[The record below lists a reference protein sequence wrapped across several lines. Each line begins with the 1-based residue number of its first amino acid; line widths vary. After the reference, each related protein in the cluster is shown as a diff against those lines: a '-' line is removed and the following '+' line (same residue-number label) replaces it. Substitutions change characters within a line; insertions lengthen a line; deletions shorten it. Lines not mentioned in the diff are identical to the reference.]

1 MFSYKNGILR
11 IGKEKPGLDF
21 FVDTGFFLL
30 LCSQFATPSAGE
42 GVNYFYYFAFF
53 LFLGVTF
60 VKLMLLFKSKGTFIM
75 PSFTLWFGG
84 FTLLS
89 FASSL
94 WAEYPDNSMLVMS
107 KLLQSTVI
115 TFCMAQNYATR
126 TGLLKCVRMFSWAG
140 IYALVFILLK
150 TPIDAWL
157 SGGFGAAATT
167 LNANTIGMIF
177 TICVIV
183 SFYFAFYCKEKMYY
197 VFAALQ
203 LLAVLL
209 TGSRKSL
216 IASAMGIMVMIL
228 MKSQRRNLILRIIT
242 GLAFLAVLIYL
253 IMSVP
258 ELYATIGVRIESMFD
273 HIMEDGGD
281 YSMAL
286 RQAFIGHARDMFFE
300 KPILGYGINNFIVK
314 IGQRVGI
321 ATYAHNNYYE
331 ILADLGI
338 VGFVA
343 FYGYYVYLAVSLLK
357 IWHKSSGSLL
367 KLMLAWVAV
376 IMVCEYGLVSYYQV
390 YIHMTLCCAYLF
402 ICAYNNEDDFRETT
416 PSYFR
421 YKNGVYD

>member
-107 KLLQSTVI
+107 KMLQSTVI

-140 IYALVFILLK
+140 VYALVFIMIK
-150 TPIDAWL
+150 TPFDTWFT
-157 SGGFGAAATT
+157 GGFGFAATK
-167 LNANTIGMIF
+167 LNPNTIGMIF
-177 TICVIV
+177 TICVLV
-183 SFYFAFYCKEKMYY
+183 SFYFAFYCKKRVYY
-197 VFAALQ
+197 IFAVLQ
-203 LLAVLL
+203 LFAVLL

-228 MKSQRRNLILRIIT
+228 MKSQRRNLVLRIISV
-242 GLAFLAVLIYL
+242 LAFLVVLFHL

-258 ELYATIGVRIESMFD
+258 ELYSTIGVRIESMLD
-273 HIMEDGGD
+273 HIIEDGGD
-281 YSMAL
+281 FSMSL
-286 RQAFIGHARDMFFE
+286 RQVFISHAQDMFFE
-300 KPILGYGINNFIVK
+300 KPVLGYGINNFIVK
-314 IGQRVGI
+314 ISQRVGI
-321 ATYAHNNYYE
+321 ETYAHNNYYE

-338 VGFVA
+338 VGFVTY
-343 FYGYYVYLAVSLLK
+343 YGYYFYLAVSLLK
-357 IWHKSSGSLL
+357 IWRKSSGSMVR
-367 KLMLAWVAV
+367 LMLVWVAV

-390 YIHMTLCCAYLF
+390 YIHMVLCCAYLF
-402 ICAYNNEDDFRETT
+402 ICAYSNEDNFRETT
-416 PSYFR
+416 PLYFK